1 MSDWL
6 GLKDKVVV
14 ITGAGGGLGA
24 EMARAFAAEGART
37 VLLERDLPRAEAVA
51 ADLAKQGGTS
61 LAIGC
66 DTSDAASIA
75 TAADRVAREVGEAD
89 ALINTAAILRPGAL
103 ETLSAADWNAQIAVN
118 LTGYLLCA
126 QAFGRAML
134 ARGRGALVHVTSIA
148 ATEPQPFSGAYS
160 VTKAGVAMLSR
171 QLAYEWG
178 PRGVRSNALAPG
190 LVRTPMSEAFYQA
203 PGVAERRADLVPLRR
218 VATPK
223 DMADVAVWLCSE
235 RSAYVTGQE
244 IVVDGG
250 LAQTI
255 MGSVPRP
262 GFAAPSS

>member
-24 EMARAFAAEGART
+24 EMARAFAAEGAHT

-51 ADLAKQGGTS
+51 GELRKQGGKS

-66 DTSDAASIA
+66 DTADAGSVAAAAERA
-75 TAADRVAREVGEAD
+75 TKEIGPAD

-103 ETLSAADWNAQIAVN
+103 DTLSANDWSAQIAIN

-134 ARGRGALVHVTSIA
+134 ARGSGALVHVTSIA
-148 ATEPQPFSGAYS
+148 GSEPQPFSGAYS
-160 VTKAGVAMLSR
+160 VTKAGVTMLSR

-178 PRGVRSNALAPG
+178 PKGVRSNALAPG
-190 LVRTPMSEAFYQA
+190 LVRTPLSEAFYQA
-203 PGVAERRADLVPLRR
+203 PGVAERRAAMVPLRR
-218 VATPK
+218 IAQPN
-223 DMADVAVWLCSE
+223 DMADVALWLCSA
-235 RSAYVTGQE
+235 RSSYVTGQE

-262 GFAAPSS
+262 GFGG

>member
-24 EMARAFAAEGART
+24 EMARAFARQGAAT

-51 ADLAKQGGTS
+51 DALRKQGGRS

-66 DTSDAASIA
+66 DTADAGSIASAAERAASEI
-75 TAADRVAREVGEAD
+75 GPAD
-89 ALINTAAILRPGAL
+89 ALVNTAAILRPGAL

-134 ARGRGALVHVTSIA
+134 VRGRGALVHVTSIA
-148 ATEPQPFSGAYS
+148 ASEPQPFSGAYS
-160 VTKAGVAMLSR
+160 VTKSGVAMLSR

-203 PGVAERRADLVPLRR
+203 PGVAERRANLVPVRR
-218 VATPK
+218 VATPA
-223 DMADVAVWLCSE
+223 DMADVALWLCSE
-235 RSAYVTGQE
+235 RSSYVTGQE

-262 GFAAPSS
+262 GFSG

>member
-6 GLKDKVVV
+6 DLKGRVVA

-24 EMARAFAAEGART
+24 EMARAFAAEGAHT
-37 VLLERDLPRAEAVA
+37 VLLEYDLPRAEAVA
-51 ADLAKQGGTS
+51 AELRKQGGQS
-61 LAIGC
+61 LAIAC
-66 DTSDAASIA
+66 DTGDASSV
-75 TAADRVAREVGEAD
+75 TAAAERAGNEIGPAD

-103 ETLSAADWNAQIAVN
+103 ETLSVADWNAQIAVN

-134 ARGRGALVHVTSIA
+134 ERGRGALVHVSSIA

-160 VTKAGVAMLSR
+160 VTKAGTAMLSR

-203 PGVAERRADLVPLRR
+203 PGVAERRAAMLPLRR

-223 DMADVAVWLCSE
+223 DMADVALWLCSE
-235 RSAYVTGQE
+235 RSSYVTGQE

-262 GFAAPSS
+262 GFGS

>member
-1 MSDWL
+1 
-6 GLKDKVVV
+6 V
-14 ITGAGGGLGA
+14 
-24 EMARAFAAEGART
+24 
-37 VLLERDLPRAEAVA
+37 
-51 ADLAKQGGTS
+51 S
-61 LAIGC
+61 L
-66 DTSDAASIA
+66 
-75 TAADRVAREVGEAD
+75 
-89 ALINTAAILRPGAL
+89 
-103 ETLSAADWNAQIAVN
+103 ADWNAQIAVN

-134 ARGRGALVHVTSIA
+134 ARGQGALVHITSIA
-148 ATEPQPFSGAYS
+148 ASEPQPFSGAYS

-178 PRGVRSNALAPG
+178 PKGVRSNALAPG

-203 PGVAERRADLVPLRR
+203 PGVAERRAGMLPIRR

-223 DMADVAVWLCSE
+223 DMADVALWLCSE
-235 RSAYVTGQE
+235 RSSYVTGQE

-262 GFAAPSS
+262 GFTS

>member
-6 GLKDKVVV
+6 GLQGKVVA

-24 EMARAFAAEGART
+24 EMAQVFAGQGAHT

-51 ADLAKQGGTS
+51 DALRKAGGKS

-66 DTSDAASIA
+66 DTGDAASVE
-75 TAADRVAREVGEAD
+75 AAAAQASKAFGPAD

-103 ETLSAADWNAQIAVN
+103 EMVSLADWNTQIAVN

-126 QAFGRAML
+126 QAFGRDML
-134 ARGRGALVHVTSIA
+134 ARGRGALVHITSIA
-148 ATEPQPFSGAYS
+148 ASEPQPFSGAYS

-178 PRGVRSNALAPG
+178 PKGVRSNALAPG

-203 PGVAERRADLVPLRR
+203 PGVAERRAAMLPIRR

-223 DMADVAVWLCSE
+223 DMADVALWLCSE
-235 RSAYVTGQE
+235 RSSYVTGQE

-262 GFAAPSS
+262 GFGG

>member
-1 MSDWL
+1 MADWL
-6 GLKDKVVV
+6 GLKGKVVV

-24 EMARAFAAEGART
+24 EMARAFATQGAST
-37 VLLERDLPRAEAVA
+37 VLLERDLPRVEAVA
-51 ADLAKQGGTS
+51 AELGGQGAKS
-61 LAIGC
+61 VAIGC
-66 DTSDAASIA
+66 DTADAASIE
-75 TAADRVAREVGEAD
+75 AAAKRANAELGPAD

-103 ETLSAADWNAQIAVN
+103 DTLSLVDWNAQIAVN

-134 ARGRGALVHVTSIA
+134 ERGGGALVHVTSIA

-160 VTKAGVAMLSR
+160 VTKAGTAMLSR

-178 PRGVRSNALAPG
+178 PKGVRSNALAPG

-203 PGVAERRADLVPLRR
+203 PGVAERRAGMLPLRR

-223 DMADVAVWLCSE
+223 DMADVALWLCSE
-235 RSAYVTGQE
+235 RSSYVTGQE

-262 GFAAPSS
+262 GFSG

>member
-6 GLKDKVVV
+6 GLKDKVAV

-24 EMARAFAAEGART
+24 EMARAFVAAGATT

-51 ADLAKQGGTS
+51 GELRKQGKS

-66 DTSDAASIA
+66 DTADAGSVAAAA
-75 TAADRVAREVGEAD
+75 TQAMTAFGPAD
-89 ALINTAAILRPGAL
+89 ALINTAAILRPGSL
-103 ETLSAADWNAQIAVN
+103 DTLSPNDWNAQVAVN

-134 ARGRGALVHVTSIA
+134 ERGRGALVHVTSIA
-148 ATEPQPFSGAYS
+148 ASEPQPFSGAYS

-203 PGVAERRADLVPLRR
+203 PGVAERRAGMVPIRR

-223 DMADVAVWLCSE
+223 DMADVALWLSSE

-262 GFAAPSS
+262 GFTG

>member
-6 GLKDKVVV
+6 GLEGKVVV

-24 EMARAFAAEGART
+24 EMARSFAAQGAHT

-51 ADLAKQGGTS
+51 DELRKAGGKS

-66 DTSDAASIA
+66 DTADSGSIA
-75 TAADRVAREVGEAD
+75 AAAAETTKAFGPAD

-103 ETLSAADWNAQIAVN
+103 DTVSANDWNAQIAVN

-134 ARGRGALVHVTSIA
+134 ERGSGALVHVTSIA
-148 ATEPQPFSGAYS
+148 ASEPQPFSGAYS
-160 VTKAGVAMLSR
+160 VTKVGVAMLSR

-203 PGVAERRADLVPLRR
+203 PGVAERRAAMVPLRR
-218 VATPK
+218 VAAPK
-223 DMADVAVWLCSE
+223 DMADVALWLCSA
-235 RSAYVTGQE
+235 RSSYVTGQE

-262 GFAAPSS
+262 GFGS

>member
-6 GLKDKVVV
+6 GLKGKVVV
-14 ITGAGGGLGA
+14 ISGAGGGLGA
-24 EMARAFAAEGART
+24 EMARAFAAAGAAT

-51 ADLAKQGGTS
+51 EEVRGQGGRS
-61 LAIGC
+61 LALGC
-66 DTSDAASIA
+66 DTSDAASIEQAAAQA
-75 TAADRVAREVGEAD
+75 TTAVGPVD

-103 ETLSAADWNAQIAVN
+103 DTLSVADWNAQIAVN

-134 ARGRGALVHVTSIA
+134 ARGGGALVHVTSIA
-148 ATEPQPFSGAYS
+148 ASEPQPFSGAYS

-203 PGVAERRADLVPLRR
+203 PGVAERRAGMTPLRR
-218 VATPK
+218 VAQPK
-223 DMADVAVWLCSE
+223 DMADVALWLSSE

-250 LAQTI
+250 LAQTL
-255 MGSVPRP
+255 MGLVPRP
-262 GFAAPSS
+262 GFAG

>member
-6 GLKDKVVV
+6 GLKDKIVV

-24 EMARAFAAEGART
+24 EIARAFAGQGATT

-51 ADLAKQGGTS
+51 DELRKQGGKS
-61 LAIGC
+61 LTIGC
-66 DTSDAASIA
+66 DTSDGSSVAA
-75 TAADRVAREVGEAD
+75 AAERASKEIGPAD

-103 ETLSAADWNAQIAVN
+103 DTVSVADWNAQIAVN
-118 LTGYLLCA
+118 VTGYLLCA

-134 ARGRGALVHVTSIA
+134 ARGSGALVHITSIA
-148 ATEPQPFSGAYS
+148 ASEPQPFSGAYS
-160 VTKAGVAMLSR
+160 VSKAGVAMLSR

-203 PGVAERRADLVPLRR
+203 PGVAERRANMAPLRR
-218 VATPK
+218 VAEPK
-223 DMADVAVWLCSE
+223 DMADVALWLCSA
-235 RSAYVTGQE
+235 RSSYVTGQE

-250 LAQTI
+250 LAQTL
-255 MGSVPRP
+255 MGLVPRP
-262 GFAAPSS
+262 GFGS

>member
-6 GLKDKVVV
+6 GLTNKLVV

-24 EMARAFAAEGART
+24 EMAQAFATAGAGT

-51 ADLAKQGGTS
+51 GAIRTAGGRS

-66 DTSDAASIA
+66 DTSDAASIEH
-75 TAADRVAREVGEAD
+75 AAARAMAVSGPAD

-103 ETLSAADWNAQIAVN
+103 EALSVADWNAQIAVN

-134 ARGRGALVHVTSIA
+134 ARGSGALVHVSSIA
-148 ATEPQPFSGAYS
+148 ASEPQPFSGAYS

-178 PRGVRSNALAPG
+178 PKGVRSNALAPG

-203 PGVAERRADLVPLRR
+203 PGVAERRASMLPIRR

-223 DMADVAVWLCSE
+223 DMADVALWLCSE
-235 RSAYVTGQE
+235 RSSYVTGQE

-262 GFAAPSS
+262 GFD